1 MIQNTKKQKKGSISE
16 EDISTLLQRSRLL
29 LFGFPLFSLLFILTS
44 FCFAN
49 LGLFFY
55 IIFGVG
61 RYTATTVLALLQEV
75 AQFPGVKLDWNALV
89 KKTSTGISNAREYQ
103 MLWRHWPTE
112 TFCLK
117 NWKMG
122 LIPWSD
128 DDSDLEYELEPCP
141 SVSSETSSEAAACVK
156 VLIASGL
163 PNDSSLA
170 NSSMVDAPLTIN
182 IPNARSFRVSSE
194 NLQPTCSMP
203 GTNITVPVSVQKK
216 ILPSVTSAETMEG
229 NGPAGANLPARRKRK
244 PWSEAEDLEL
254 IAAVQ
259 KCGVGNGQTSYEET
273 SREIGL
279 LHSWL
284 RFTELFCCF
293 MLNWI
298 FLGCESYVLVDCRW
312 TVIKKRC
319 GNLNVEGNSAIPQLS
334 EAQLATRSALSL
346 ALDMPDKNLTAACTN
361 NPGLKIMSSSAPPT
375 AGGEAS
381 VRAQSQVQQGPI
393 TSASPQNPSQQGPV
407 ASLQVPNQSQQGS
420 MPTKTSPRGSSGS
433 TLKSRVTLKKA
444 PAKPFSTTG
453 SILDATAVA
462 AGARIGSPEAAAS
475 LLKAAQS
482 KNAIHIMTTGGSS
495 VKPVIPSGTSSQYVC
510 TGLTAE
516 AHSSVTSSTLHPGP
530 VKPATQR
537 VEHTSSV
544 SLSINAPMQQC
555 NAVTS
560 GTAVEVSPKE
570 DLEIKGSVSDSLPKE
585 QVRENR
591 AYVSKNERGE
601 EVKDHKEALTNPGS
615 ELKNIEAVAEHPNE
629 ILMVDGDQVGVKANL
644 VEESVNASDSK
655 DCLLVKKSTTQPTAE
670 ESCRNHSMTE
680 MPAKASSLS
689 DGCAKNLEV
698 LSTAETGRA
707 T

>member
-1 MIQNTKKQKKGSISE
+1 M
-16 EDISTLLQRSRLL
+16 
-29 LFGFPLFSLLFILTS
+29 
-44 FCFAN
+44 
-49 LGLFFY
+49 
-55 IIFGVG
+55 
-61 RYTATTVLALLQEV
+61 AT
-75 AQFPGVKLDWNALV
+75 G
-89 KKTSTGISNAREYQ
+89 
-103 MLWRHWPTE
+103 
-112 TFCLK
+112 
-117 NWKMG
+117 
-122 LIPWSD
+122 
-128 DDSDLEYELEPCP
+128 
-141 SVSSETSSEAAACVK
+141 
-156 VLIASGL
+156 
-163 PNDSSLA
+163 
-170 NSSMVDAPLTIN
+170 
-182 IPNARSFRVSSE
+182 
-194 NLQPTCSMP
+194 
-203 GTNITVPVSVQKK
+203 
-216 ILPSVTSAETMEG
+216 
-229 NGPAGANLPARRKRK
+229 
-244 PWSEAEDLEL
+244 
-254 IAAVQ
+254 
-259 KCGVGNGQTSYEET
+259 
-273 SREIGL
+273 
-279 LHSWL
+279 
-284 RFTELFCCF
+284 
-293 MLNWI
+293 
-298 FLGCESYVLVDCRW
+298 
-312 TVIKKRC
+312 
-319 GNLNVEGNSAIPQLS
+319 
-334 EAQLATRSALSL
+334 
-346 ALDMPDKNLTAACTN
+346 
-361 NPGLKIMSSSAPPT
+361 PGLKIMSSSAPT

-381 VRAQSQVQQGPI
+381 VRAQSQVQQGPLASVEAQNQSQQGPIASVSSRNRPQEGPI

-407 ASLQVPNQSQQGS
+407 ASVQVPNQSQQGS

-516 AHSSVTSSTLHPGP
+516 AHSSPVTSSTLHPGS

-537 VEHTSSV
+537 IEHTSSV

-560 GTAVEVSPKE
+560 GTAVEGSPKE

-601 EVKDHKEALTNPGS
+601 EVKEHKEALTNPGS
-615 ELKNIEAVAEHPNE
+615 ELKNIKAVAECPNE
-629 ILMVDGDQVGVKANL
+629 KLRVEGDQVGVKANL

-680 MPAKASSLS
+680 TPAKAGSLS

>member
-16 EDISTLLQRSRLL
+16 EDISTLLQ
-29 LFGFPLFSLLFILTS
+29 
-44 FCFAN
+44 
-49 LGLFFY
+49 
-55 IIFGVG
+55 

-103 MLWRHWPTE
+103 MLWRHLAYRDVLLEKLEDGADP
-112 TFCLK
+112 L
-117 NWKMG
+117 
-122 LIPWSD
+122 D

-141 SVSSETSSEAAACVK
+141 SVSSETSAEAAACVK

-194 NLQPTCSMP
+194 NLQPSCSMP

-216 ILPSVTSAETMEG
+216 ILPSVTSVETMEG

-259 KCGVGNGQTSYEET
+259 KCGVGNWAN
-273 SREIGL
+273 I
-279 LHSWL
+279 L
-284 RFTELFCCF
+284 RGDFKGDRTASQLAQ
-293 MLNWI
+293 
-298 FLGCESYVLVDCRW
+298 RW

-381 VRAQSQVQQGPI
+381 ARAQSQVQQGPLASVEAQIQSQQGPIASVSSRNRSQEGPI

-407 ASLQVPNQSQQGS
+407 ASVQVPNQSQQGS

-482 KNAIHIMTTGGSS
+482 KNAIHIMTTAGSS

-516 AHSSVTSSTLHPGP
+516 AHSSPVTSSTLHPGS

-601 EVKDHKEALTNPGS
+601 EVKEHKEALT
-615 ELKNIEAVAEHPNE
+615 NIEAVAEHPNKK
-629 ILMVDGDQVGVKANL
+629 LMVDGDQVGVKANL
-644 VEESVNASDSK
+644 VEESVNASDNK
-655 DCLLVKKSTTQPTAE
+655 DCLLVKKSTTQLTAE

-680 MPAKASSLS
+680 MPAKAGSLS